1 MFAYRKLSF
10 KNYDE
15 RKASV
20 DKICHEADQMK
31 QLFVEMAPRQVC
43 WLTVNEN
50 KEKYS
55 FIRGGSNH
63 SPTCQMQVEF
73 GVGE

>member
-50 KEKYS
+50 KEK
-55 FIRGGSNH
+55 
-63 SPTCQMQVEF
+63 
-73 GVGE
+73 